1 MKNCCISIAVAMQSF
16 SKPLMYIR
24 TVPAL
29 LSFVMVWYQW
39 IVSISVK
46 ATSWETRTSLSN
58 RYLCAGETILKNMN
72 KQGSWIH
79 QNKSK
84 QNKPCAY
91 SVGCSLCTRVQFMHR
106 LGDKVSIKY
115 STFIVA
121 RHMQNFIRKRLFR
134 SRGLCKICTWFC
146 FIEIWYQSFH
156 SRFSIAI
163 QFRWKFRFTLTSILI
178 QWSLQFSTWHDNC
191 TVVACAKM
199 GGDLVARAKFP
210 LNLNCRQK
218 NREWVQVA
226 NLSYRFIQI
235 CRD

>member
-1 MKNCCISIAVAMQSF
+1 MKNCSISIAVAMQSF

-58 RYLCAGETILKNMN
+58 RYPCAGETILKNMN

-115 STFIVA
+115 STFTVA

-156 SRFSIAI
+156 SRFSISMEISFHSHLDSNTVIATI
-163 QFRWKFRFTLTSILI
+163 FYMARQLYCRGMCENGWRSGGQGEISIEFEL
-178 QWSLQFSTWHDNC
+178 
-191 TVVACAKM
+191 
-199 GGDLVARAKFP
+199 
-210 LNLNCRQK
+210 
-218 NREWVQVA
+218 
-226 NLSYRFIQI
+226 
-235 CRD
+235 